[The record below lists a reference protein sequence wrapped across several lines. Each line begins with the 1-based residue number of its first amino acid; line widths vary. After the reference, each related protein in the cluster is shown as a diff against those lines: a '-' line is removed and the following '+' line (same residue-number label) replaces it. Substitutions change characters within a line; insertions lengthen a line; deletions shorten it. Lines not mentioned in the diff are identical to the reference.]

1 MKTFLGIDGGGTKT
15 KFTLCGEDGTILA
28 EDIQPTSHYLQ
39 GGLETVTRVLSD
51 GLNAVCRTSGVTRAD
66 IFYAFVG
73 CPGFG
78 DTASATPGI
87 LEAVKRAMGS
97 IPHSV
102 GNDCE
107 SSLAGALAGAC
118 GISLI
123 AGTGSMGC
131 GRNQAGTVLRCG
143 GWHHA
148 LGSDEGSGYWISC
161 QLLKEFTRQSDGRDE
176 KTALYD
182 AVKAALDITID
193 GDVITR
199 VVDEWGMDRTKV
211 ASLSRMIS
219 DLYDQGDPHAAR
231 ILAEAAR
238 ELADMADA
246 LYRLLGFAGQV
257 PVSYT
262 GGVFRLGE
270 RLLAPLR
277 RNLSAR
283 NMELRPPLL
292 PPDQGSLI
300 LAFQLSGTPVPSS
313 LLRQAR

>member
-1 MKTFLGIDGGGTKT
+1 MKALLGIDGGGTKT
-15 KFTLCGEDGTILA
+15 KFTLCGADGTILA
-28 EDIQPTSHYLQ
+28 ENIQPTSHYLQ
-39 GGLETVTRVLSD
+39 GGLENVTRVLLA
-51 GLNAVCRTSGVTRAD
+51 GLDAVCAAGGITRED
-66 IFYAFVG
+66 ILHAFVG

-78 DTASATPGI
+78 DTESATPGI
-87 LEAVKRAMGS
+87 LSAVKQAMGG

-107 SSLAGALAGAC
+107 SSLSGALAGAC

-123 AGTGSMGC
+123 AGTGSIGC
-131 GRNQAGTVLRCG
+131 GRNEAGTVRRCG

-148 LGSDEGSGYWISC
+148 IGSDEGSGYWISC
-161 QLLKEFTRQSDGRDE
+161 QLLKEFTRQSDGRDA
-176 KTALYD
+176 KTPLYE
-182 AVKAALDITID
+182 AVKGALGITID

-211 ASLSRMIS
+211 ASLSRLIS
-219 DLYDQGDPHAAR
+219 DLYDQGDPHAAQ

-238 ELADMADA
+238 ELSEIAEA
-246 LYRLLGFAGQV
+246 LYRQLDFTGQI

-262 GGVFRLGE
+262 GGVFSLGE

-277 RNLSAR
+277 RELAAK
-283 NMELRPPLL
+283 NMTLQAPLL

-300 LAFQLSGTPVPSS
+300 LAFQLSGTPVPDK
-313 LLRQAR
+313 LLQAL

>member
-1 MKTFLGIDGGGTKT
+1 MKALLGIDGGGTKT
-15 KFTLCGEDGTILA
+15 KFTLCGADGTILA
-28 EDIQPTSHYLQ
+28 ENIQPTSHYLQ
-39 GGLETVTRVLSD
+39 GGLEHVTQVLLS
-51 GLNAVCRTSGVTRAD
+51 GLTAVCAAGGIARED
-66 IFYAFVG
+66 ILHAFVG

-78 DTASATPGI
+78 DTKSATPGI
-87 LEAVKRAMGS
+87 LSAVKKAMDG

-123 AGTGSMGC
+123 AGTGSIGC
-131 GRNQAGTVLRCG
+131 GRNAAGTVLRCG

-148 LGSDEGSGYWISC
+148 IGSDEGSGYWISF

-176 KTALYD
+176 KTPLYD
-182 AVKAALDITID
+182 AVMQALDITTP

-199 VVDEWGMDRTKV
+199 VVDEWGMDRTRV

-219 DLYDQGDPHAAR
+219 DLYDRGDPHAVQ

-238 ELADMADA
+238 ELSEIAEA
-246 LYRLLGFAGQV
+246 LYRQLGFTGQI

-262 GGVFRLGE
+262 GGVFSLGE

-277 RNLSAR
+277 RQLAEK
-283 NMELRPPLL
+283 NMTLQAPLL

-300 LAFQLSGTPVPSS
+300 LAFQLSGTPVPDK
-313 LLRQAR
+313 LLQTP